1 MGRSRG
7 FTATLVQMQREAER
21 QQRQQQQA
29 ARRAAAEAERTRQ
42 AYRRAA
48 MADEKE
54 RKRLYLESRVAEVAR
69 LNDELLVDVSR
80 LTSLLTESLQVDDF
94 LDLESLK
101 EVGQVPPWNPGD
113 LAIPRKPPAP
123 EAFQPTAPAGLMKL
137 MPGTKQRFAEQWEHG
152 RQAYEQALAQHV
164 EAELMRER
172 RCRQAWDLYQQQVK
186 EMEQRLSQQHAEI
199 EAFKDAF
206 RSGRPSAVTDYFAL
220 VLEASSYPEGFPQ
233 NFRLA
238 YIPESKQLAVQYQLP
253 TFERIPT
260 VIDYRYVASSD
271 KVTEKARP
279 VRERQA
285 LYKDVV
291 AQVSVRTLHEVF
303 EADRDGLVDTIV
315 FNGHVETINSATGQ
329 KENPCL
335 VSVLATRDTFMN
347 RNFSQ
352 VDALACLL
360 DLSASVSKNP
370 AELLPVRPVLDF
382 NMVDPRFVEEADV
395 LSGLDQRQNLMALTS
410 GEFESLITNL
420 FSRMGLE
427 ARLTQASRDGGVDC
441 VAFDNRPIFGGKV
454 IIQAKRYKNTVG
466 VSAVRDLFGSVH
478 NEGASKGILVTT
490 SGFGKAAFE
499 FAKDKPLEL
508 ITGSNLLYLLKVHA
522 DIDAKIVPPEHW
534 ADPKSD
540 TGPAHWDD
548 RDTRPSTE

>member
-7 FTATLVQMQREAER
+7 FTATLVQIHREAER

-29 ARRAAAEAERTRQ
+29 ARWAATEADRAQRAYER
-42 AYRRAA
+42 ASA
-48 MADEKE
+48 ADEKE
-54 RKRLYLESRVAEVAR
+54 RKRLYVESRVADVAM
-69 LNDELLVDVSR
+69 LNDDVVLDVAR
-80 LTSLLTESLQVDDF
+80 LTSLLAESLLVDDF

-101 EVGQVPPWNPGD
+101 EGAQIPPWAPGD
-113 LAIPRKPPAP
+113 LAMPLNPPVP
-123 EAFQPTAPAGLMKL
+123 EAFQPAPLAGLARL
-137 MPGTKQRFAEQWEHG
+137 APGAKQRFADQWEQG
-152 RQAYEQALAQHV
+152 RHAYEQALTQHAD
-164 EAELMRER
+164 AERERER
-172 RCRQAWDLYQQQVK
+172 RYREAWNQHQQQVQ
-186 EMEQRLSQQHAEI
+186 EVEQRLARQHAEI

-220 VLEASSYPEGFPQ
+220 VLEASGYPEGFPQ

-238 YIPESKQLAVQYQLP
+238 YIPESKQLAIQYQLP
-253 TFERIPT
+253 TFERIPI
-260 VIDYRYVASSD
+260 VAEYKYVRAGD
-271 KVTEKARP
+271 KVSEKLRP
-279 VRERQA
+279 IRERQG

-291 AQVSVRTLHEVF
+291 AQVTVRTIHEVF
-303 EADRDGLVDTIV
+303 EADRDRLVDTIA
-315 FNGHVETINSATGQ
+315 FNGHVNTVNSATGQ
-329 KENPCL
+329 EENPCL
-335 VSVLATRDTFMN
+335 VTLMATRDTFMN

-370 AELLPVRPVLDF
+370 AELIPVRPVLDF

-395 LSGLDQRQNLMALTS
+395 LSGLDQRPNLMELTPT
-410 GEFESLITNL
+410 EFESLITNL
-420 FSRMGLE
+420 FTRMGLE

-490 SGFGKAAFE
+490 SGFGKAGYE

-508 ITGSNLLYLLKVHA
+508 ISGSNLLYLLKVHA
-522 DIDAKIVPPEHW
+522 DVDAKIQPPEHW
-534 ADPKSD
+534 VDPKSD
-540 TGPAHWDD
+540 TGSPHWDD
-548 RDTRPSTE
+548 RESTPNSE